1 MSVSSGDGH
10 ASGAFANPSWNPM
23 VPIHAQGCNVLT
35 QTLHHVYCRDAARD
49 WNRIEG
55 NWKLKGKIKEK

>member
-1 MSVSSGDGH
+1 MRLARSLIHVGTRCS
-10 ASGAFANPSWNPM
+10 PS
-23 VPIHAQGCNVLT
+23 
-35 QTLHHVYCRDAARD
+35 TLRVAMCSPKLCTTFTDAARD

>member
-1 MSVSSGDGH
+1 MRLARSL
-10 ASGAFANPSWNPM
+10 N
-23 VPIHAQGCNVLT
+23 
-35 QTLHHVYCRDAARD
+35 HVGTRWCPPTFRVAMCSPKLCTTFTEGMLARD